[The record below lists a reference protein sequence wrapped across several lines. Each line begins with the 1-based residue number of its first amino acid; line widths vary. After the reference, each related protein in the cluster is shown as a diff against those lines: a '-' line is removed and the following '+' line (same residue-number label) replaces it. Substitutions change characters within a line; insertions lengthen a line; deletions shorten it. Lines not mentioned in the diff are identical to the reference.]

1 MDHYRPADK
10 PANQGSPA
18 GAASDVLLHLPMNS
32 GIIRHALAPTLALAL
47 QYHLLLR
54 ETEPK
59 CEPPTERNTPAI
71 V

>member
-1 MDHYRPADK
+1 
-10 PANQGSPA
+10 
-18 GAASDVLLHLPMNS
+18 MNS
-32 GIIRHALAPTLALAL
+32 SIIRNAITTTLALAL

-59 CEPPTERNTPAI
+59 SEPPTERNTPAI